1 MKIIISPAKKMRRES
16 DFFSYENIPEFDSRA
31 FDLIKILKTKTRT
44 ELKKL
49 YACSDKIL
57 DESIFALEHFALSQ
71 RVPCIMAFDG
81 IAYKYMAPSV
91 FTDDEISYVKE
102 NLLILSALYGV
113 LRPFDGVFPYRLEM
127 NSPLKTDD
135 FKSLYDY
142 WKDDIAKTVFSFGE
156 PVINLA
162 SEEYSKCLRSH
173 KGKDDIFIDVLFF
186 DCAQD
191 GTLSQKGVYCKMARG
206 AMTRFAAEN
215 NISDPERLKEFSRFG
230 YAFDASLSGKEKYVF
245 IKKESKK

>member
-16 DFFSYENIPEFDSRA
+16 DFFSYENIPMFDGRA
-31 FDLIKILKTKTRT
+31 FELIKILKTKTRA

-71 RVPCIMAFDG
+71 RVPCVMAFDG

-91 FTDDEISYVKE
+91 FTGDEIAYVKE
-102 NLLILSALYGV
+102 NLFILSALYGV
-113 LRPFDGVFPYRLEM
+113 LHPFDGVFPYRLEM
-127 NSPLKTDD
+127 NSPLKTDS

-142 WKDDIAKTVFSFGE
+142 WKDDIAKVVFSCGE
-156 PVINLA
+156 PVVNLA
-162 SEEYSKCLRSH
+162 SEEYSKCLRSC
-173 KGKDDIFIDVLFF
+173 KGKDDTFIDVLFY
-186 DCAQD
+186 DCEKD

-215 NISDPERLKEFSRFG
+215 NISEPEKLKEFTRFG
-230 YAFDASLSGKEKYVF
+230 YRFNIAMSSTEKYVF
-245 IKKESKK
+245 LKEKRNK